1 MGAIAAIVMF
11 IALCAAPA
19 AAQRGAFG
27 LGQDLRLE
35 GVVDPSAATKAQALG
50 TIKIRAGKTV
60 RKFAVFRAQTARS
73 EGMSLFNRSSLHP
86 EQLLLRGDKATL
98 GAFHSAAANTRLNM
112 LGRYVGDDYIVSSIT
127 AAAGSATP
135 AATGPPQ

>member
-1 MGAIAAIVMF
+1 MRAIAATVMF
-11 IALCAAPA
+11 IVLCAAPA

-60 RKFAVFRAQTARS
+60 RKFAVFRAQTARA

-86 EQLLLRGDKATL
+86 EQLLLRGNTATI
-98 GAFHSAAANTRLNM
+98 GTFHKAAAGTRLDM
-112 LGRYVGDDYIVSSIT
+112 LGRYTGDDYIVASIT
-127 AAAGSATP
+127 AVAAAATP
-135 AATGPPQ
+135 AATGPAQ

>member
-1 MGAIAAIVMF
+1 MRAIAAFVMLLT
-11 IALCAAPA
+11 LCSVPA

-35 GVVDPSAATKAQALG
+35 GVVDPSAATKGQALG

-60 RKFAVFRAQTARS
+60 RKFAVFRAQTART

-86 EQLLLRGDKATL
+86 EQLLLRGDKAAL
-98 GAFHSAAANTRLNM
+98 GTFHTAAAGTRLNM
-112 LGRYVGDDYIVSSIT
+112 LGRYVGDDYIISSIT
-127 AAAGSATP
+127 AVAASATP
-135 AATGPPQ
+135 SATGPPQ